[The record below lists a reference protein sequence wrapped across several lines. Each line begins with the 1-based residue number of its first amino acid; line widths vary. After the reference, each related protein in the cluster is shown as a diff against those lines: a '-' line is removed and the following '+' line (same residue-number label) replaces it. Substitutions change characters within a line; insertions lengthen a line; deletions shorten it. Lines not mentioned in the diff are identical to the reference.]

1 MIICDARGC
10 VRGIIHRA
18 EGFGDPCK
26 VCSGAGRL
34 SLSTI
39 AKRIG
44 ENESTLRKILKP
56 HRKMRVKVTAR
67 ICAKIMGLIE
77 PAAAASPK
85 QKEMFT

>member
-67 ICAKIMGLIE
+67 ICGKIVELIE
-77 PAAAASPK
+77 STKPK
-85 QKEMFT
+85 QSELFVCPQ